1 VQFEIVQ
8 YGVKFYGTKKLSPS
22 QHKPAKL
29 FFICFAILGLK
40 FSLAHYSHN
49 FFGLCKE
56 QTTKML
62 KVKVVLLLQQ
72 DTTTGPTRWRIFTD
86 LLLLQQQQQQMG
98 FVLQLPKFCLELE
111 NVKQRTSRNKTD
123 YEASKQQQAV
133 VTRSS
138 NKEQDGD
145 GFVGSKKMMVMYK
158 GPRG

>member
-1 VQFEIVQ
+1 
-8 YGVKFYGTKKLSPS
+8 
-22 QHKPAKL
+22 
-29 FFICFAILGLK
+29 
-40 FSLAHYSHN
+40 
-49 FFGLCKE
+49 
-56 QTTKML
+56 ML